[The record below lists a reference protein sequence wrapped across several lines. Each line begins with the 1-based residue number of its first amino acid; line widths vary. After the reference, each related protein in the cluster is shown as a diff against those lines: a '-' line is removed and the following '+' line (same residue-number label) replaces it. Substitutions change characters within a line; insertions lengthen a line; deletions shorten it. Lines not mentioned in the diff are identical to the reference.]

1 MALVEKTVNDR
12 TLISENGIAIG
23 AAAAVVTTSHVIRSL
38 KPNFEIPNR
47 RISVAV
53 KVSAAVN
60 AGTRVGLFGSFEEG
74 GAIVPVQAAIFGA
87 SAPGITWSYATVDLN
102 ASPMP
107 FYFIGITAAADDSA
121 KTLDMVVSE

>member
-1 MALVEKTVNDR
+1 MAMVERTENGR
-12 TLISENGIAIG
+12 TLISETGVAIG
-23 AAAAVVTTSHVIRSL
+23 AAAGVVTTSHVIRSL
-38 KPNFEIPNR
+38 KPNFELQNR

-74 GAIVPVQAAIFGA
+74 GAIVQVQAAIFGA
-87 SAPGITWSYATVDLN
+87 NAPGTAWSYATVDLN

-107 FYFIGITAAADDSA
+107 YYFIGVTAAADDSA
-121 KTLDMVVSE
+121 KTLDLVISE